1 DAKEEELG
9 RVSQLTLRANKL
21 NFTTRRRSESE
32 IRHLLRDSRRRCL
45 VTKVTD
51 RFGDYGLVGV
61 VIFETNEDRFEI
73 DTCLRSCRAFGKGV
87 EHQILWEL
95 ARIAEHEGKTSI
107 DISLIHT
114 HRNQPA
120 FDFINAIAWKHQHV
134 EADCTLFKMPV
145 RELRTLR
152 YE

>member
-1 DAKEEELG
+1 
-9 RVSQLTLRANKL
+9 
-21 NFTTRRRSESE
+21 
-32 IRHLLRDSRRRCL
+32 
-45 VTKVTD
+45 
-51 RFGDYGLVGV
+51 
-61 VIFETNEDRFEI
+61 TNEDRFQI
-73 DTCLRSCRAFGKGV
+73 DTFLLSCRAFGKGV

-152 YE
+152 YEPADPALRNQARVEPFNRKGSEDSQTLSMNLQTAADELSDI